1 MHKLLFFLIIPLLS
15 FSQMREKPVL
25 FSHKGDYIHVFS
37 KFSFPESWRGF
48 NREELVSYDQKNY
61 NIGSTYLLKEGK
73 KIVAKINIYIYPSEA
88 TNENLREQF
97 NAFKIVVNRNATNA
111 PNLIPEFVKLKSDK
125 IVVSGI
131 RSSFDYNIMIP
142 DFFKGQKEQKNSSM
156 FSLYDCGLWNI
167 KFRMTSE
174 KYDATKLK
182 EFEQSFVNS
191 FKLLEIADNN
201 AFDNKTKV
209 NIVIS
214 KTAQRDSLMLK
225 SIITEAEAKK
235 EWLSKN
241 KSINE
246 LSSGVN
252 DFDIEAS
259 VYALEELVKFY
270 ETNKDKWTA
279 TDETKQ
285 YLEEISRIVKSNKIK
300 DFVYDRTEGVVIY
313 DEGEK
318 NKSDYYDF
326 KLKSDINEATKELM
340 YKIYYE

>member
-1 MHKLLFFLIIPLLS
+1 
-15 FSQMREKPVL
+15 MREKPVL